1 MLIIKS
7 ELKEY
12 IFDLITADKAK
23 KDLGGDLIMLFYS
36 SLLEGISS
44 NNTSSLKDTLL
55 SNKSLGS
62 NTINALGKK

>member
-23 KDLGGDLIMLFYS
+23 KELGGDLIMLFYS

-44 NNTSSLKDTLL
+44 NNTS
-55 SNKSLGS
+55 
-62 NTINALGKK
+62 